1 MADDNYLQDLIR
13 GDKLAWRAAFKELH
27 PIALRVA
34 RMASWGLSEADANE
48 VASDVL
54 REISSKVGKI
64 DTYEGLKALTV
75 TISRRR
81 SISLLRK
88 NTAKIRGRGLT
99 SSLQEA
105 RGEDSQEIQVPD
117 SEPTP
122 AEDLVKSDLIKAVRG
137 FLRTL
142 DGKVRK
148 VVECIYVEDLSY
160 KETGEKLDMP
170 TSTVGVYL
178 SRGLMRLRREFE
190 ENPVLMKYFQELL
203 R

>member
-1 MADDNYLQDLIR
+1 M
-13 GDKLAWRAAFKELH
+13 
-27 PIALRVA
+27 
-34 RMASWGLSEADANE
+34 
-48 VASDVL
+48 
-54 REISSKVGKI
+54 
-64 DTYEGLKALTV
+64 
-75 TISRRR
+75 
-81 SISLLRK
+81 
-88 NTAKIRGRGLT
+88 
-99 SSLQEA
+99 
-105 RGEDSQEIQVPD
+105 
-117 SEPTP
+117 
-122 AEDLVKSDLIKAVRG
+122 KSDLIKAVRG

-178 SRGLMRLRREFE
+178 SRGLTRLRREFE

>member
-148 VVECIYVEDLSY
+148 VVECIYVKDLSY

>member
-1 MADDNYLQDLIR
+1 M
-13 GDKLAWRAAFKELH
+13 
-27 PIALRVA
+27 
-34 RMASWGLSEADANE
+34 
-48 VASDVL
+48 
-54 REISSKVGKI
+54 
-64 DTYEGLKALTV
+64 
-75 TISRRR
+75 
-81 SISLLRK
+81 
-88 NTAKIRGRGLT
+88 
-99 SSLQEA
+99 QEA

-148 VVECIYVEDLSY
+148 VVECIYVKDLSY
-160 KETGEKLDMP
+160 KEIGEKLDMP

-178 SRGLMRLRREFE
+178 SRGLMRLRRELE
-190 ENPVLMKYFQELL
+190 ENPILMKYPKELL